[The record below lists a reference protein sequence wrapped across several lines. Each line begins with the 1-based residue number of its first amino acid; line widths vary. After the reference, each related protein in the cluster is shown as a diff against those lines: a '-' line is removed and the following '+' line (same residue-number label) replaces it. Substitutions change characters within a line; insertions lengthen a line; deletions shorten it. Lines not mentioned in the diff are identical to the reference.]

1 MGIAARLSASEE
13 GRYLGGPSPGAPPP
27 DPGSLSPRPVETF
40 LFFVF
45 AVFAVAGSL
54 GMLISRSPVASA
66 LWMVQTMLAIACL
79 YLTLNATFIG
89 VVQVLVYAGA
99 IMVLFLFVIML
110 LNLEETPRL
119 SAFTWQ
125 RAVAFVGGVAVLALL
140 LTAVAEQT
148 DLFPN
153 PTEVATVDAS
163 EQVVVGP
170 RGEAAVAEDGAP
182 VVPADPTSVEQI
194 GVALLTRHAFT
205 LEIVGALLLAAT
217 IGAVLLAKKRF
228 A

>member
-1 MGIAARLSASEE
+1 MLE
-13 GRYLGGPSPGAPPP
+13 P
-27 DPGSLSPRPVETF
+27 F

-45 AVFAVAGSL
+45 AVFAVAGAL

-79 YLTLNATFIG
+79 YLTLNAAFIG

-119 SAFTWQ
+119 ESFSWL
-125 RAVAFVGGVAVLALL
+125 RALAFVSGVGVLALL
-140 LTAVAEQT
+140 LTAVAARVEGV
-148 DLFPN
+148 LPEAPEAIN
-153 PTEVATVDAS
+153 P
-163 EQVVVGP
+163 
-170 RGEAAVAEDGAP
+170 VAE
-182 VVPADPTSVEQI
+182 TSVEAL
-194 GVALLTRHAFT
+194 GVALLTEHAFS
-205 LEIVGALLLAAT
+205 LEIIGALLLAAT

-228 A
+228 V

>member
-1 MGIAARLSASEE
+1 MLE
-13 GRYLGGPSPGAPPP
+13 P
-27 DPGSLSPRPVETF
+27 F

-45 AVFAVAGSL
+45 AVLCVAGGL
-54 GMLISRSPVASA
+54 GMLLSRSPVASA

-79 YLTLNATFIG
+79 YLTLNAAFIG

-110 LNLEETPRL
+110 LNLEEMPRL
-119 SAFTWQ
+119 SQFTWT
-125 RAVAFVGGVAVLALL
+125 RAAAFVGGVGVLALL
-140 LTAVAEQT
+140 LTVIADRA
-148 DLFPN
+148 DLLP
-153 PTEVATVDAS
+153 ES
-163 EQVVVGP
+163 
-170 RGEAAVAEDGAP
+170 AAVAVAVVETEPAEVLVAPDGEIVAVDP
-182 VVPADPTSVEQI
+182 AEAVAVPFDPTSVERI

-228 A
+228 V

>member
-1 MGIAARLSASEE
+1 MLE
-13 GRYLGGPSPGAPPP
+13 P
-27 DPGSLSPRPVETF
+27 F

-79 YLTLNATFIG
+79 YLTLNAAFIG

-110 LNLEETPRL
+110 LNLEDTPRL
-119 SAFTWQ
+119 SGFSWL
-125 RAVAFVGGVAVLALL
+125 RAGAFVGGVAVLALL
-140 LTAVAEQT
+140 LSAVAVRA
-148 DLFPN
+148 DLVPDA
-153 PTEVATVDAS
+153 PLATE
-163 EQVVVGP
+163 
-170 RGEAAVAEDGAP
+170 P
-182 VVPADPTSVEQI
+182 VLETSVEAL
-194 GVALLTRHAFT
+194 GLALLTRHAFT

-228 A
+228 V